1 MSEEPVWSVSEVNAA
16 VRDLI
21 ENSLM
26 PFWIRAEV
34 GTLTI
39 HRSGHVYLTLKDH
52 ACQLRAAY
60 FGGAA
65 LCRSMNLAVG
75 MSLEVFGK
83 LTVYPPRGEY
93 QFTIRTLRPVGQGE
107 LQRRFEEL
115 KRKLAAEGLFDEGRK
130 KPIPQLPRRI
140 GVITSADGAALR
152 DFLQIVERRFPNLF
166 IRIYPAAVQ
175 GVNAAAEVAAGIA
188 FFNRTAGADVL
199 VVTRGGG
206 SMEDLWP
213 FNEER
218 LARAVAASR
227 IPVISAVG
235 HEIDFTICD
244 FAADLRVP
252 TPSAAAE
259 LVIGRREEF
268 LTRLQRFEKDLKQA
282 LRWCW
287 QQAQQRLKRA
297 EQSYVFREPVHLVQI
312 KMQQVD
318 ERYERLQRVLGRRLE
333 MNLRRLTAAE
343 NRLEAMDPQAVL
355 KRGYA
360 LLEHGSGGLIT
371 RPEMVRPGETVRAQ
385 LADFAL
391 DMTVERIITT

>member
-1 MSEEPVWSVSEVNAA
+1 
-16 VRDLI
+16 
-21 ENSLM
+21 
-26 PFWIRAEV
+26 
-34 GTLTI
+34 
-39 HRSGHVYLTLKDH
+39 
-52 ACQLRAAY
+52 
-60 FGGAA
+60 
-65 LCRSMNLAVG
+65 
-75 MSLEVFGK
+75 
-83 LTVYPPRGEY
+83 
-93 QFTIRTLRPVGQGE
+93 
-107 LQRRFEEL
+107 
-115 KRKLAAEGLFDEGRK
+115 
-130 KPIPQLPRRI
+130 
-140 GVITSADGAALR
+140 
-152 DFLQIVERRFPNLF
+152 
-166 IRIYPAAVQ
+166 
-175 GVNAAAEVAAGIA
+175 
-188 FFNRTAGADVL
+188 
-199 VVTRGGG
+199 
-206 SMEDLWP
+206 MEDLWP

-360 LLEHGSGGLIT
+360 LLEHGDGASGGNGAGAIGRFCFGYDGGAHHNDINFLLKARKKAKKVKILIT
-371 RPEMVRPGETVRAQ
+371 ITKNGLSLSSGLTILVDRRTQ
-385 LADFAL
+385 LRSKL
-391 DMTVERIITT
+391 REG